1 MSLFDDIVINARS
14 AANTVGKKAEQLKD
28 FSKLKYSES
37 GIKSE
42 IAKKKQ
48 ALGDY
53 VYACTKIG
61 EVNQEKMQAM
71 VDEITELEENLQITQ
86 EMLVMAK
93 NKIVCSKCK
102 SENEKES
109 IFCCKCGQKLSEKE
123 DKKKC
128 NCSENDCDVTVVASS
143 SVDDVTSN
151 AVEAEEVPVKAEE
164 PEDITVAEK
173 TEDITTTD
181 VTLEKATTVDVAT
194 EDSEN
199 N

>member
-14 AANTVGKKAEQLKD
+14 AANTVGKTVGKKAGQLKD
-28 FSKLKYSES
+28 YSKLKYSES

-86 EMLVMAK
+86 EMLVVAK
-93 NKIVCSKCK
+93 NKIVCNECK
-102 SENEKES
+102 AENEKES
-109 IFCCKCGQKLSEKE
+109 IFCCKCGQKLSGDEE
-123 DKKKC
+123 SKKC
-128 NCSENDCDVTVVASS
+128 NCNENNCDVTVVASS
-143 SVDDVTSN
+143 SVDDITSTPAEAEEV
-151 AVEAEEVPVKAEE
+151 AVEAEEL
-164 PEDITVAEK
+164 EDITVAEK
-173 TEDITTTD
+173 TDETVSAD
-181 VTLEKATTVDVAT
+181 VTLEKDTVADEAT
-194 EDSEN
+194 EA
-199 N
+199 

>member
-28 FSKLKYSES
+28 YSKLKYSES

-42 IAKKKQ
+42 ISKKKL

-71 VDEITELEENLQITQ
+71 VDEIAELEENLQITQ
-86 EMLVMAK
+86 EMLVVAK
-93 NKIVCSKCK
+93 NKIVCNNCK
-102 SENEKES
+102 AENEKDS
-109 IFCCKCGQKLSEKE
+109 AFCCKCGQKLSEKE
-123 DKKKC
+123 EQKHCKC
-128 NCSENDCDVTVVASS
+128 TEKDCDVTVVASS

-151 AVEAEEVPVKAEE
+151 AVEAEEL
-164 PEDITVAEK
+164 EDITVAEK
-173 TEDITTTD
+173 TDDTISAD
-181 VTLEKATTVDVAT
+181 VTPEADTTADDAT
-194 EDSEN
+194 EA
-199 N
+199 